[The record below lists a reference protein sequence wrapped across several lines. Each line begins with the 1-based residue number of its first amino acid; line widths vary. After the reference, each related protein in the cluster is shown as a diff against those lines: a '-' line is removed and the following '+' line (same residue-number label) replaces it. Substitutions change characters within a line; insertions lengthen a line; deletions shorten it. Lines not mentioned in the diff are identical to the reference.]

1 MPHPFLVA
9 FGANGTQSGGLA
21 IALRDG
27 TPRRGALRAIA
38 HGAASPALAPARA
51 GAEIVDAG
59 LADDRCVPGIANRHP
74 RMAGRDTDPSAHH
87 VG

>member
-1 MPHPFLVA
+1 LPDPFLVA
-9 FGANGTQSGGLA
+9 FGATGTRSGGLA
-21 IALRDG
+21 V
-27 TPRRGALRAIA
+27 ALRAFA
-38 HGAASPALAPARA
+38 YDTASHVLMKPARA